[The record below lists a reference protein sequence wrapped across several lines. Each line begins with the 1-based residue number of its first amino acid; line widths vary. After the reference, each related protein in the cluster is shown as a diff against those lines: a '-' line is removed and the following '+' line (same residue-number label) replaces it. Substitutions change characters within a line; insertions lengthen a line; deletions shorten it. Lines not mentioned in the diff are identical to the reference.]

1 MERVALGICYQLL
14 NRIMQAQLSALAIHL
29 GQYFLDDL
37 KISLRVT
44 EA

>member
-1 MERVALGICYQLL
+1 MERAALRIRYQLL
-14 NRIMQAQLSALAIHL
+14 NRIMQAELSALAIHL
-29 GQYFLDDL
+29 RQYFLDDL